1 MKKHLLLL
9 LALFIYGFTNAQIT
23 LGPSPYNQDFNSIA
37 SGLPS
42 GFTVRTG
49 ATSGTLGTAQV
60 YSGAAVAWNNTTG
73 AFKNFASANGLTSAA
88 TSTQQN
94 SSTDRSL
101 GVRQTGTLGD
111 PGAAFVM
118 QLANTTGL
126 KDFKLSFK
134 LQSLDVTSPRVTTW
148 RVDYGLGATP
158 TTFTAATATGTL
170 TTGGS
175 AFSSN
180 VITVDFG
187 NSLNN
192 QPADVWIRIVTVT
205 ASIGSGNRAS
215 SSIDDLS
222 LTYNTG
228 TVASPSFSVNPTTLS
243 FGNQALGT
251 TSAAQS
257 HTLTYANLD
266 GSNVSV
272 STVAPFSISKSA
284 AGPFS
289 ATLTF
294 TAGELSGTSTT
305 IYSQFSPTSAG
316 AANASISHTGGGV
329 SGSTTVVLSGTG
341 VNLNPA
347 ATNDSFSGYFGD
359 VIAGN
364 VATNDSDPQSLS
376 LTYTKLTDPIQG
388 TLIFNSDG
396 TFSYQSVSGSA
407 TTQTFTYRVSNT
419 LGLTADATVSIAL
432 AEKSKI
438 FISQYYEGGSVNK
451 WIELTNPT
459 NAAVNTSSPQL
470 KLALYS
476 ISGDAGNIVISGS
489 PSQVMNL
496 NITIPAKSSVLIGNT
511 GNGTEVPYLTAA
523 SAQQSNNSV
532 INFNGNDGVALL
544 DAANNIVDAF
554 GTGINA
560 KDVSYVRNQDAL
572 TPSNNF
578 IVTDWT
584 RTTLATVQNAADL
597 DDPNRLGTHVQP
609 ELPPCTTPASQPT
622 SLSFTSIGTK
632 TITLNFSSSTDANE
646 YLIVRSLSGVAG
658 TPVDGVV
665 YNIGNSIGGGV
676 VAGRISG
683 TTFIDSN
690 LPNGTT
696 CYYFIYALNSISC
709 DGGPKYLTQNPLT
722 GVSAT
727 EPLPVCQVPSAQASN
742 FQVTFSNYNTIQGS
756 FTPASG
762 VDEFLVVMSKDS
774 TLNSLPADQTIY
786 SVGDTL
792 GGGIVI
798 KKGAQGLFSR
808 SSLTQNTNY
817 YFFIFSLNSNCSSGP
832 LYLTSAPLTGKQK
845 TSVFNSSAL
854 NFYFGNLHSHS
865 SYSDGNKDDTSKK
878 PEDDYAFAKNSRKMD
893 FLGISEHN
901 HTQAGMR
908 LANWAP
914 GIQAAKNA
922 TTSDFVALH
931 GMEWGVI
938 SGGGHVVVYGIDSL
952 IGWEPGEYQIYVP
965 KSTYTGPTGLFNII
979 NRHGLNA
986 IATLAHPNMTDYNNV
1001 SANYDALADSAIVG
1015 SALESGPAFSTNVTY
1030 SDPASSMSYLAYY
1043 NKMLSKG
1050 YHLGATIDHD
1060 NHNMT
1065 FGRHTRAR
1073 LVVLAPALTENDLLD
1088 AIKKMHF
1095 YASEDSAARVTYT
1108 INNQIVGSIFSG
1120 NGIPQISVTAS
1131 TTNPITSISI
1141 MRGAPGN
1148 GIFATAIATVNTSS
1162 LTLADS
1168 TLAHLSTGYYYADI
1182 TESDG
1187 SRIITSP
1194 IWYTRNDSLKLSQT
1208 ITFNALATKTYGDPD
1223 FTPAATSTN
1232 TSIPVTYTSSDSTIA
1247 KVVGNSIHIR
1257 NAGTVTI
1264 TAHQSGS
1271 TLYKPAAPVAQTL
1284 VISPLA
1290 ISANIDAKI
1299 KVYGDADPLFTYTFA
1314 PALVNGD
1321 SFTGSLSRTAGENSG
1336 AYIIRKGSLSLS
1348 ANYNLSIDSALLTID
1363 KKLIVAT
1370 GDAKQKTYGDADPEF
1385 TYSFTPSLINGD
1397 AFSGSLTRT
1406 AGENVGTYVI
1416 KQGTLALSPNYRLT
1430 FDSAALTIVPKNIS
1444 AKADAAIKTY
1454 GTSDPQLTYTF
1465 TPSLVTPDVFSGAL
1479 TREAGENVGTYSIQ
1493 QGTLA
1498 LSANYNL
1505 SFDSALFT
1513 ITPAAQAITFNSL
1526 SDKIYGDSDFVLTA
1540 TGGASGNPVTFTSSN
1555 LAVATVA
1562 NGAVHIV
1569 GAGTTTIVAS
1579 QAGNGNYSAATNV
1592 SQNLTINKAI
1602 ATLSLSNLSQNYD
1615 GTPKAVAT
1623 ATTPLG
1629 LDGVSVTYDG
1639 SLSAPSAVGT
1649 YGVVATLSNT
1659 NYEAAPVSG
1668 TLTIVQP
1675 IVLKVQYRNA
1685 DGVSTNNEGKPY
1697 LKIIN
1702 TGIAVQ
1708 YSQVTMRYWLTPEN
1722 FTGSLGLWIDY
1733 AQLGSNKVTMKYVSS
1748 SDPRVN
1754 ALGYIEYGFTAA
1766 AGSLLPGNNS
1776 GEIQSRFANSDWSS
1790 FNEAN
1795 DYSMRSN
1802 SSYTDNN
1809 SITLY
1814 HNGILIWGTE
1824 PAVEAPVVK
1833 LKVYT
1838 EAKTSGTSNSI
1849 STFAE
1854 IRNEGN
1860 IAVDYK
1866 DITTRYWFTRETSSP
1881 LKLWVDY
1888 AKLGAS
1894 AITGNFVT
1902 ILPVR
1907 MNADAYFEMKVNP
1920 AATTLYPLSSTGA
1933 IQYRITKSD
1942 WSNFNQSNDY
1952 SFQSG
1957 TMAVNQ
1963 KVTVYYKGQL
1973 IHGIEPASGNSS
1985 ARLYAEPNSNEIQ
1998 AAETSAVLIYPNPSN
2013 GKFTLVL
2020 DDQIEGAFNT
2030 TIYDAMGK
2038 LVDAY
2043 TGESHGEFKKVYD
2056 LQLAQGIYVI
2066 VITGQGRSERK
2077 KIIIN

>member
-9 LALFIYGFTNAQIT
+9 LALCIYGFTNAQIT

-42 GFTVRTG
+42 GFTVRAG
-49 ATSGTLGTAQV
+49 ATSTALGTVQS
-60 YSGAAVAWNNTTG
+60 YSGAAVAWNNTSG

-134 LQSLDVTSPRVTTW
+134 LQSLDITSPRVTTW
-148 RVDYGLGATP
+148 RVDYGFGATP
-158 TTFTAATATGTL
+158 ATFTAATAVGTL

-175 AFSSN
+175 SFTSN
-180 VITVDFG
+180 VVTVDFG

-205 ASIGSGNRAS
+205 ASTGSGNRAS

-228 TVASPSFSVNPTTLS
+228 TVASPSFSVNPTTIS

-251 TSAAQS
+251 MSAAQS
-257 HTLTYANLD
+257 YTLTYANLD
-266 GSNVSV
+266 GSSVSV
-272 STVAPFSISKSA
+272 STVAPFAISKSA
-284 AGPFS
+284 AGTYS
-289 ATLTF
+289 TNLTF

-316 AANASISHTGGGV
+316 AASASVSHTGGGV
-329 SGSTTVVLSGTG
+329 SGSTTVSLSGTG
-341 VNLNPA
+341 VNLNPV

-359 VIAGN
+359 LIAGN
-364 VATNDSDPQSLS
+364 VAGNDSDPQALT
-376 LTYTKLTDPIQG
+376 LTYSKLTDPAEG
-388 TLIFNSDG
+388 TLTFNSDG
-396 TFSYQSVSGSA
+396 TFSYQSIAGSA
-407 TTQTFTYRVSNT
+407 TTQTFTYSVSNT
-419 LGLTADATVSIAL
+419 LGFTADATVSIAL

-459 NAAVNTSSPQL
+459 NAAVNTSSPPL

-476 ISGDAGNIVISGS
+476 ISGDAGSIVISGS

-554 GTGINA
+554 GTGVNA
-560 KDVSYVRNQDAL
+560 KDVSYVRNQDAV

-578 IVTDWT
+578 IATDWA

-609 ELPPCTTPASQPT
+609 ELPPCATPSSQPT
-622 SLSFTSIGTK
+622 SLSFASIGTK
-632 TITLNFSSSTDANE
+632 TITLNFTASVDANE
-646 YLIVRSLSGVAG
+646 YLIVRSFSGVAG

-665 YNIGNSIGGGV
+665 YNAGNAMGGGV
-676 VAGRISG
+676 IAGRISG
-683 TTFIDSN
+683 TTFIDNN
-690 LPNGTT
+690 LPSGTT
-696 CYYFIYALNSISC
+696 CYYFIYALNSVSC
-709 DGGPKYLTQNPLT
+709 DDGPKYLTENPLS
-722 GVSAT
+722 GISAT
-727 EPLPVCQVPSAQASN
+727 QPLPVCQVPSAQATN

-756 FTPASG
+756 FSPASG
-762 VDEFLVVMSKDS
+762 IDEFLVVMSKDS
-774 TLNSLPADQTIY
+774 TLNSLPADQTVY
-786 SVGDTL
+786 TVGDTL

-832 LYLTSAPLTGKQK
+832 LYLTTSPLTGRQK

-914 GIQAAKNA
+914 GIQAARNA

-952 IGWEPGEYQIYVP
+952 IGWEPGEYQIFVP
-965 KSTYTGPTGLFNII
+965 KSTYTGPTGLFNVI

-1120 NGIPQISVTAS
+1120 NGMPQISVTAS

-1141 MRGAPGN
+1141 MRGTPGN
-1148 GIFATAIATVNTSS
+1148 GIFAAAIATVNASS
-1162 LTLADS
+1162 LTFADS
-1168 TLAHLSTGYYYADI
+1168 TLTHLSTGYYYADI

-1208 ITFNALATKTYGDPD
+1208 ITFNALAAKTYGDPD
-1223 FTPAATSTN
+1223 FAPPATSTN
-1232 TSIPVTYTSSDSTIA
+1232 SSIPIIYTSSDSTIA
-1247 KVVGNSIHIR
+1247 KVAGNTIHIR

-1271 TLYKPAAPVAQTL
+1271 TLYKPATPVAQTL
-1284 VISPLA
+1284 VIAPLA
-1290 ISANIDAKI
+1290 ITASIDAKT
-1299 KVYGDADPLFTYTFA
+1299 KVYGNADPLFTYTFT
-1314 PALVNGD
+1314 PALVNDD
-1321 SFTGSLSRTAGENSG
+1321 SFTGTLSRAAGENTG
-1336 AYIIRKGSLSLS
+1336 TYTIRKGSLSLS
-1348 ANYNLSIDSALLTID
+1348 ANYNLLVDSALLTID
-1363 KKLIVAT
+1363 KKQIIAAA
-1370 GDAKQKTYGDADPEF
+1370 DAKTKTYGDADPEF
-1385 TYSFTPSLINGD
+1385 TYSFAPPLISGD

-1406 AGENVGTYVI
+1406 AGENVGMYVI
-1416 KQGTLALSPNYRLT
+1416 KQGTLALSPNYLLT
-1430 FDSAALTIVPKNIS
+1430 FDSAALTITPKNIY
-1444 AKADAAIKTY
+1444 AKADAVTKTY
-1454 GTSDPQLTYTF
+1454 GASDPQLTYTF
-1465 TPSLVTPDVFSGAL
+1465 TPSLVTPDEFSGML
-1479 TREAGENVGTYSIQ
+1479 TRVTGENVGTYSIQ
-1493 QGTLA
+1493 QGTLT
-1498 LSANYNL
+1498 LSGNYTL
-1505 SFDSALFT
+1505 SFDSALLT
-1513 ITPAAQAITFNSL
+1513 ITNAAQVITFNSL
-1526 SDKIYGDSDFVLTA
+1526 SDKTYGDNDFALTA
-1540 TGGASGNPVTFTSSN
+1540 MGGASGNPVTFTSSN
-1555 LAVATVA
+1555 LAVATIT
-1562 NGAVHIV
+1562 NGTVHIV
-1569 GAGTTTIVAS
+1569 GAGITTIVAS
-1579 QAGNGNYSAATNV
+1579 QAGNGNYSAAAAV
-1592 SQNLTINKAI
+1592 SQSLTVNKATAI
-1602 ATLSLSNLSQNYD
+1602 ISLSNLSQNYD
-1615 GTPKAVAT
+1615 GTPKAVT
-1623 ATTPLG
+1623 TVTTPLG
-1629 LDGVSVTYDG
+1629 LDGVSVTYNG

-1649 YGVVATLSNT
+1649 YAVVATLNNA
-1659 NYEAAPVSG
+1659 NYSAAPASG
-1668 TLTIVQP
+1668 TLTIIQP

-1685 DGVSTNNEGKPY
+1685 DGMLTNGEGKPY
-1697 LKIIN
+1697 LKIVN

-1733 AQLGSNKVTMKYVSS
+1733 AQMGSSKVTMKYVSS
-1748 SDPRVN
+1748 NDPRVN

-1795 DYSMRSN
+1795 DYSMRTN
-1802 SSYTDNN
+1802 SSYADNN
-1809 SITLY
+1809 AITLY
-1814 HNGILIWGTE
+1814 HNGVLIWGTE
-1824 PAVEAPVVK
+1824 PATETPVVK

-1860 IAVDYK
+1860 VAVDYK

-1894 AITGNFVT
+1894 AITGNFVA
-1902 ILPVR
+1902 LSPVR
-1907 MNADAYFEMKVNP
+1907 TNADVYFEMKVNP
-1920 AATTLYPLSSTGA
+1920 VATTCYPLSTTGS

-1952 SFQSG
+1952 SFQGG
-1957 TMAVNQ
+1957 TVALNQ
-1963 KVTVYYKGQL
+1963 KVTVYYKGVL
-1973 IHGIEPASGNSS
+1973 IYGTEPASGSS
-1985 ARLYAEPNSNEIQ
+1985 ARLSAELTDAEI
-1998 AAETSAVLIYPNPSN
+1998 ESEGKSSSVKVYPNPSS
-2013 GKFTLVL
+2013 GMFTLQL
-2020 DDQIEGAFNT
+2020 GDQIEGAFNA

-2038 LVDAY
+2038 LIDTY
-2043 TGESHGEFKKVYD
+2043 TGEGRNGFTKTYD
-2056 LQLAQGIYVI
+2056 LQLAKGMYII
-2066 VITGQGRSERK
+2066 VITYQGHSDRK